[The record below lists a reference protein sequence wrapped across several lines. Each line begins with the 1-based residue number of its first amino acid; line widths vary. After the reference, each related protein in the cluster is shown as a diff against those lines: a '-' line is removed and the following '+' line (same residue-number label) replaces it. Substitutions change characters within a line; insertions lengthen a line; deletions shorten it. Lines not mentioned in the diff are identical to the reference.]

1 MMADAT
7 MYSEDMYVLLV
18 PGSEEVFLEPEEL
31 LAKLRAMLA
40 EYPSQLPRDLQKFDS
55 LDKQAKYLC
64 ETACEFEVAPGVA
77 WQWYAVRLE
86 K

>member
-1 MMADAT
+1 MADAT

-18 PGSEEVFLEPEEL
+18 PGNDELFVEPDEL
-31 LAKLRAMLA
+31 LAKLKVMLEQYA
-40 EYPSQLPRDLQKFDS
+40 GVLPRDLQKFD
-55 LDKQAKYLC
+55 LVDQQAQHLRD
-64 ETACEFEVAPGVA
+64 TACEFEVTPGVS